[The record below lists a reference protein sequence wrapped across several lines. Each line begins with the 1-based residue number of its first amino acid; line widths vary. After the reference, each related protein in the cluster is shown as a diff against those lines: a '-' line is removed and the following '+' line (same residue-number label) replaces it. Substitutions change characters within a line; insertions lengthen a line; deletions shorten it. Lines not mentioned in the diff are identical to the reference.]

1 MDFGSIIA
9 TILVG
14 AIVGFLGKL
23 VVRGKQ
29 HISWWLTILIGIVA
43 AFLGTLIA
51 TWLGVN
57 DTKGVDWIE
66 LFIQIGVAAILVAL
80 FTAVRARAT
89 PTSA

>member
-14 AIVGFLGKL
+14 AVIGFLGKL
-23 VVRGKQ
+23 FVRGKQ
-29 HISWWLTILIGIVA
+29 NISWWLTILIGIVA
-43 AFLGTLIA
+43 AFIGTLIA

-80 FTAVRARAT
+80 WSSLMARG
-89 PTSA
+89 TSAT